1 MSISRGF
8 EASYNVVSKALKGRA
23 ERQLQERL
31 AQEQAKYGITEN
43 QAYTPEQIQGAQA
56 ETDAM
61 ARRDAQE
68 FGLSAPMQYRA
79 AAAPRTT
86 PGQVQAAQSETAAM
100 AQRDAQEFG
109 LGAPMQYRSAA
120 RGFLVGDKAF
130 DTREEAEAAAKL
142 MRTQGLAN
150 VYRQAGKIEEADQA
164 EARAMQM
171 EAAGLT
177 LKKGRR
183 EEKQVV
189 DFDTGYAEIN
199 KQKFDKPEDRT
210 AAILGLVESTQGV
223 EARLRLENQYSQS
236 ELNKLTLQAKKFE
249 DGFSQARTKGVFSAM
264 EWFDEQNA
272 SFKLERDPK
281 NPYRV
286 IQVNQD
292 GSRTLFADAKSER
305 ELGMI
310 VDAKAKPGG
319 WLELAKFDLDTKKAN
334 AAIAASNA
342 QAKALRTGTP
352 QYFEGDDGQMYAT
365 VPVSDRNGN
374 VTFKTEPVNP
384 SGVGLK
390 RPGSGG
396 DGKPVAVKEEGEK
409 VLVNGRLML
418 TDGRGGYIAENAV
431 LPSQRTDVLIKA
443 GIPENMVD
451 QIQWNKSGNAVGF
464 GGKMYDPKDPK
475 DMRELKADYVRLG
488 ENTIAVNEA
497 QLNTP
502 GSRVSR
508 GFGPRLTYLPS
519 EDSPSIYASPEQ
531 RAAFMQQRQQEL
543 LRQQQNQE
551 LAARMRGLYL
561 GGAGA
566 VE

>member
-1 MSISRGF
+1 
-8 EASYNVVSKALKGRA
+8 
-23 ERQLQERL
+23 
-31 AQEQAKYGITEN
+31 
-43 QAYTPEQIQGAQA
+43 
-56 ETDAM
+56 
-61 ARRDAQE
+61 
-68 FGLSAPMQYRA
+68 
-79 AAAPRTT
+79 
-86 PGQVQAAQSETAAM
+86 
-100 AQRDAQEFG
+100 
-109 LGAPMQYRSAA
+109 
-120 RGFLVGDKAF
+120 
-130 DTREEAEAAAKL
+130 
-142 MRTQGLAN
+142 
-150 VYRQAGKIEEADQA
+150 
-164 EARAMQM
+164 
-171 EAAGLT
+171 
-177 LKKGRR
+177 
-183 EEKQVV
+183 
-189 DFDTGYAEIN
+189 
-199 KQKFDKPEDRT
+199 
-210 AAILGLVESTQGV
+210 
-223 EARLRLENQYSQS
+223 
-236 ELNKLTLQAKKFE
+236 
-249 DGFSQARTKGVFSAM
+249 M

-352 QYFEGDDGQMYAT
+352 QYFEGDDGKMYAT

-384 SGVGLK
+384 GGVGLK

-418 TDGRGGYIAENAV
+418 TDGRGGYIAEDAV
-431 LPSQRTDVLIKA
+431 LPSQRTDVLIKS

-451 QIQWNKSGNAVGF
+451 QVQWNKAGNAVGF

-475 DMRELKADYVRLG
+475 DMQELKADYVRLG
-488 ENTIAVNEA
+488 ANTTAVTEA